1 MLIALISY
9 DFAVESFSINA
20 LYVGLT
26 LTQACFSKFFR
37 TSSSVEEELH
47 WLVLLLRNISVLKV
61 FTYVCLDI
69 HHNYIKVQ

>member
-26 LTQACFSKFFR
+26 PTQACFSKFLR
-37 TSSSVEEELH
+37 TSSSVEDLH